1 MKKLLCIILFFLWVG
16 AASAAPY
23 VVSDPYAVGATQPD
37 GFTVSVDGS
46 PVVESPADPV
56 TASTVRFRFD
66 VGSVTSGNH
75 TMRVKAYKD
84 NAVWGRQESV
94 EAVFT
99 FTRPAAPAVP
109 GGLQL
114 AP

>member
-1 MKKLLCIILFFLWVG
+1 MKTLLTIFLCLF
-16 AASAAPY
+16 AANVYAAPF
-23 VVSDPYAVGATQPD
+23 VVSDPYPATATQPD
-37 GFTVSVDGS
+37 GFTVSVDGG

-56 TASTVRFRFD
+56 TASTVRFKFD

-99 FTRPAAPAVP
+99 FTKPAVPAAP

>member
-1 MKKLLCIILFFLWVG
+1 MKTLLTIFLCLF
-16 AASAAPY
+16 AANVYAAPF
-23 VVSDPYAVGATQPD
+23 VVSDPYAATATQPD
-37 GFTVSVDGS
+37 GFTVSVDGG

-66 VGSVTSGNH
+66 VGSVTSGSH
-75 TMRVKAYKD
+75 TLRVKAFKND
-84 NAVWGRQESV
+84 AVWGRLEST
-94 EAVFT
+94 EAVFP
-99 FTRPAAPAVP
+99 FAVPAAPAAP

>member
-1 MKKLLCIILFFLWVG
+1 MKTILTIFLCLF
-16 AASAAPY
+16 AANAYAAPF
-23 VVSDPYAVGATQPD
+23 VVSDPYAATATQPD
-37 GFTVSVDGS
+37 GFVVSMDGG

-56 TASTVRFRFD
+56 TASTVRFKFD
-66 VGSVTSGNH
+66 VGSTVSGSH
-75 TMRVKAYKD
+75 TIRVKAFKND
-84 NAVWGRQESV
+84 AAWGRLEST

>member
-1 MKKLLCIILFFLWVG
+1 
-16 AASAAPY
+16 
-23 VVSDPYAVGATQPD
+23 
-37 GFTVSVDGS
+37 
-46 PVVESPADPV
+46 
-56 TASTVRFRFD
+56 
-66 VGSVTSGNH
+66 
-75 TMRVKAYKD
+75 MRVKAYKD